1 MIMQTILVTGATG
14 RVGSR
19 FVPRL
24 LQREYTVRLLVR
36 RAEQAE
42 AFRKLGAEVIV
53 GDLSQKDCLASAVAG
68 VQTVVHLAAYFRGTD
83 QERIRTTNEEGAL
96 SLANAA
102 LSAGVERFVFTST
115 NTVYGPGHSR
125 PAREDDPL
133 RPAITYPQT
142 KVAAEQALLEL
153 YRTRGLG
160 VRILRL
166 AFVYGEGDPHV
177 TDFLPVVGQQLQW
190 HPAKRLHMVHH
201 ADVSQALLRALATPG
216 IDGQI
221 YNVADDAP
229 ISLAE
234 LRRLNGL
241 PEGASDAV
249 ASIND
254 PWEMIVDTLRI
265 RDQLGFRPIYPSYY
279 AARDAGAL

>member
-1 MIMQTILVTGATG
+1 MKTILVTGATG
-14 RVGSR
+14 KVGSH

-24 LQREYTVRLLVR
+24 LQRENNVRLLVR

-42 AFRKLGAEVIV
+42 AFHRLGAEVIV
-53 GDLSQKDCLASAVAG
+53 GDLSQPESLTSAVAG
-68 VQTVVHLAAYFRGTD
+68 VQTVVHLAAFFRGTD
-83 QERIRTTNEEGAL
+83 QERIRTTNEDGAL
-96 SLANAA
+96 ALANAS

-115 NTVYGPGHSR
+115 SNVYGPGHSR

-133 RPAITYPQT
+133 RGTATYPQS
-142 KVAAEQALLEL
+142 KVAAEQALLEM

-166 AFVYGEGDPHV
+166 SFVYGEGDTHV
-177 TDFLPVVGQQLQW
+177 HDALPILDEW

-201 ADVSQALLRALATPG
+201 ADVSQALLRTVATAG

-229 ISLAE
+229 MSLAE
-234 LRRLNGL
+234 LRCLNNQ
-241 PEGASDAV
+241 PEGTSDAD

-254 PWEMIVDTLRI
+254 PWELIVDTLRI
-265 RDQLGFRPIYPSYY
+265 RDELGFRPIYPSYY